1 MSVITIELAM
11 KHLRAESEDLDD
23 VQSKLDA
30 AEDAAEQYL
39 NRKLFVD
46 GTELWAALTTVIT
59 LRSQCRVV
67 LDSALS
73 EASLIDN
80 FDDRLMAERDAQ
92 CRYKESLRNV
102 AMISRGIVLNK
113 SITAACLL
121 MLGHLWANRE
131 DTVTGINTSSVIEL
145 PHGSRS
151 LLFPY
156 RVDLG
161 V

>member
-1 MSVITIELAM
+1 MSVITIERAM
-11 KHLRAESEDLDD
+11 KHLRAEFEDVDD

-59 LRSQCRVV
+59 LRSECRVV

-80 FDDRLMAERDAQ
+80 IDDRLMAERDAQ